1 MPGLEMA
8 FYIVGIV
15 FMGVMLILVFA
26 LLTAVLVI
34 KAKVNHMHKMV
45 SEKVDNVK
53 DVAAKLTAIFG
64 TVRHFVK
71 R

>member
-1 MPGLEMA
+1 MPGLETA

-34 KAKVNHMHKMV
+34 KAKINHLHKMV
-45 SEKVDNVK
+45 NEKVDNVK
-53 DVAAKLTAIFG
+53 DVAAKLTTILG